1 MQTEVCECDSVS
13 INRPGEIRPDISFNS
28 CNHIFGPGAFR
39 SAADTAFTIELVS
52 SYFSLSM
59 AYWLFPTGYPLSK
72 DIDWNVNCNSNGNI
86 QVQLGVFH
94 ITTPMHA

>member
-39 SAADTAFTIELVS
+39 SAADTALTIELVS

-59 AYWLFPTGYPLSK
+59 AHRGAQTHCLEPAEIVMCRLE
-72 DIDWNVNCNSNGNI
+72 
-86 QVQLGVFH
+86 
-94 ITTPMHA
+94 